1 LQITLEIPDTIAR
14 SLVCE
19 GQDPARAAL
28 EAIAI
33 EGYRTD
39 RLSEYQVQQM
49 LGFEYFEEVHRFL
62 NEHEVPSHY
71 SMEDLEHDFAEAR
84 RYAPPQASHNPAEHC
99 AE

>member
-1 LQITLEIPDTIAR
+1 MQITLEIPDSIAG

-33 EGYRTD
+33 EGHRTD
-39 RLSEYQVQQM
+39 RLSEYQVQQL

-62 NEHEVPSHY
+62 NEHGVYPPY
-71 SMEDLEHDFAEAR
+71 TMEDLEHDTAAALEVAQRTRKGTPSAELR
-84 RYAPPQASHNPAEHC
+84 
-99 AE
+99 